1 MTSRGAFYPQ
11 LLWLCDSAMQDECR
25 LIVVYFFSPI
35 VLHYLPNISK
45 HCVQL
50 LSSEM
55 TLQSYLLLRSFL
67 GDNSSLGDHHMMY
80 NIKNLHP
87 QPLTCLFVALCT
99 LKIICSLIVC
109 SHNIV
114 ISCRY
119 FVGGIIIIII
129 FNYPEQRHCQKSPIS
144 VFIWLFQI
152 LSFQQVASLEESC
165 SCHLM
170 QHLLRAFGKVCTEQF
185 MEIQI
190 QYIR

>member
-119 FVGGIIIIII
+119 FVGALLLLLFLTTQNKGIVRNLPSQYSSG
-129 FNYPEQRHCQKSPIS
+129 FFKYSPLSKLLLWRRVVPVIS
-144 VFIWLFQI
+144 CNI
-152 LSFQQVASLEESC
+152 
-165 SCHLM
+165 
-170 QHLLRAFGKVCTEQF
+170 
-185 MEIQI
+185 
-190 QYIR
+190 Y